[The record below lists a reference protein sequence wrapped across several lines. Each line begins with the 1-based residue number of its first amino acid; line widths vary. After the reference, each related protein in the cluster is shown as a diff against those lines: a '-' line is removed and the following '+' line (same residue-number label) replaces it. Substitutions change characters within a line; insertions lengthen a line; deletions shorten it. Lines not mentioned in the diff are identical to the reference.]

1 MDNSTPG
8 MNELLVQYLD
18 GTLQSPEK
26 ENVKAQLAAD
36 AALQQEFDSL
46 LLTREAVR
54 YYGLK
59 EKVAAIHLQMMEEK
73 KAPVKQI
80 GGPRRMLRYA
90 ASIAASLLLLV
101 GGYLAY
107 TFFTLSSEKVYS
119 ANYQKYEP
127 AIVRDGGVTE
137 SAIEKAYRQG
147 NYNEVMQLHDANP
160 SRTAKDEFICGVA
173 ALELSNNSIAIKCFT
188 EVLTIN
194 NKTGGKALN
203 DEAEYYLSL
212 SYVRN
217 RDYDYALDIMH
228 KIKED
233 AGHVYNKKVTA
244 KLLRQVKLLKWR

>member
-26 ENVKAQLAAD
+26 ENLKAQLAAD

-59 EKVAAIHLQMMEEK
+59 EKVATVHQQMMEEM

-80 GGPRRMLRYA
+80 GGTRRMLRYA

-127 AIVRDGGVTE
+127 ATVRDGGATE

-147 NYNEVMQLHDANP
+147 NYQEVIELHNAKPD
-160 SRTAKDEFICGVA
+160 RTAGDEFICGA
-173 ALELSNNSIAIKCFT
+173 AAMELNNNTIAIKCFT
-188 EVLTIN
+188 EVLAIN
-194 NKTGGKALN
+194 TKTGTKALN

-217 RDYDYALDIMH
+217 KDYDYALDIMH
-228 KIKED
+228 RIKED
-233 AGHVYNKKVTA
+233 AG
-244 KLLRQVKLLKWR
+244 